1 MRPVQVVCFSAF
13 AIAALLSAALLP
25 SAMGV
30 IYTSG
35 LKHGDVAWYSR
46 TGTGA
51 YVGAA
56 PLLRVSVLNV
66 TGASIVYAN
75 FTNYFSNGSVNSTI
89 FWQDFLQG
97 NTNARNLLFVT
108 GTGLKV
114 GDQVYGTDTWTGVNI
129 LQVQSMK
136 CGGVQ
141 RNADLAS
148 WNAGFAQGVRVYWD
162 QSTGLMCDFYLQD
175 SGGVQHL
182 TMSNTTLW
190 SSSSPPPQDAF
201 FTAFE
206 ITSFLGAPLVILVT
220 FVFIRKRRRLRR

>member
-1 MRPVQVVCFSAF
+1 MRSLHIVCFSTF
-13 AIAALLSAALLP
+13 AIVALVSAALVP

-30 IYTSG
+30 MYNSG

-46 TGTGA
+46 SGTGA

-56 PLLRVSVLNV
+56 PLLRLDVLNL
-66 TGASIVYAN
+66 TGTTVNAN
-75 FTNYFSNGSVNSTI
+75 FTNYFSDGSVNSTI
-89 FWQDFLQG
+89 FWEDFLQG
-97 NTNARNLLFVT
+97 YTNARNLLFVT

-114 GDQVYGTDTWTGVNI
+114 GDQVYETDVWSGVNI
-129 LQVQSMK
+129 LQVQSMR

-148 WNAGFAQGVRVYWD
+148 WNAGLGQGVRVYWD

-190 SSSSPPPQDAF
+190 SSSSPPASNAF
-201 FTAFE
+201 LAAFE
-206 ITSFLGAPLVILVT
+206 ITSFLGAPLVVLVT
-220 FVFIRKRRRLRR
+220 YVFIRKRRRLRR